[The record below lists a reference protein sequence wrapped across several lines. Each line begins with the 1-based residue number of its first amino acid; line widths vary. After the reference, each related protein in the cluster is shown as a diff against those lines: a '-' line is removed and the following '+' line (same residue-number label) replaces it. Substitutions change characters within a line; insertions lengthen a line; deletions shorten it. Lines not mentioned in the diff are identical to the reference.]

1 MGGFNKRV
9 TRTRYIYS
17 NNIIQLQLN
26 HYVNLPHWDI
36 QGLPSQAPCCA
47 EQLQGEEHVSFL
59 WELMDTL
66 KNYITRSRGIQYK
79 LQPNHYVNLP
89 HWDIHGLPSQAPC
102 CAEQLQGE
110 EHVSFLMDTLKNN
123 ITRSRGIQ
131 Y

>member
-1 MGGFNKRV
+1 MGNKRV

-36 QGLPSQAPCCA
+36 QGLPSQAPCGA

-79 LQPNHYVNLP
+79 V
-89 HWDIHGLPSQAPC
+89 PSSC
-102 CAEQLQGE
+102 GR
-110 EHVSFLMDTLKNN
+110 S
-123 ITRSRGIQ
+123 ITPTCSLYSSYQ
-131 Y
+131 YCT

>member
-1 MGGFNKRV
+1 MGSFNKRV

-17 NNIIQLQLN
+17 INIIQLQLN

-66 KNYITRSRGIQYK
+66 KNYIARSRGY
-79 LQPNHYVNLP
+79 
-89 HWDIHGLPSQAPC
+89 S
-102 CAEQLQGE
+102 
-110 EHVSFLMDTLKNN
+110 
-123 ITRSRGIQ
+123 TRSSSSCGRSITPTCSSYSSYQ
-131 Y
+131 YCTPISYARFQSSSPLRYSVKPKFQSRFLP

>member
-1 MGGFNKRV
+1 MGNKRV

-36 QGLPSQAPCCA
+36 QGLPSQAPCGA

-66 KNYITRSRGIQYK
+66 KNYITWSMGTLYK
-79 LQPNHYVNLP
+79 VLFLLWEVCYSHIVYQVPILLYP
-89 HWDIHGLPSQAPC
+89 QIFSQ
-102 CAEQLQGE
+102 
-110 EHVSFLMDTLKNN
+110 
-123 ITRSRGIQ
+123 
-131 Y
+131 